1 MLSAALFA
9 NSDWAPGG
17 RLIASLNLRA
27 AALTAAAESAALPA
41 AAAGLTLDTGLSV
54 ALAWPAA
61 AANVGAGRRKQL
73 GVGGDLFV
81 NVVL

>member
-1 MLSAALFA
+1 MTVLSAALFA

-17 RLIASLNLRA
+17 RLIGS
-27 AALTAAAESAALPA
+27 
-41 AAAGLTLDTGLSV
+41 LTLNWFGLSV
-54 ALAWPAA
+54 ALAWPSAV
-61 AANVGAGRRKQL
+61 ANVGAGRRKQL

>member
-1 MLSAALFA
+1 MDHSLLRRPIAL
-9 NSDWAPGG
+9 W
-17 RLIASLNLRA
+17 A
-27 AALTAAAESAALPA
+27 AALPAAAESAALPAAESAVLPA

-54 ALAWPAA
+54 ALAWPSA